1 MSSSTFSANAPYKF
15 IKVEDY
21 FRDYQKW
28 EKLEKVTSHSFDKT
42 SEILGLNFIKA
53 DGNVCTAVIQF
64 IQKDTF
70 RLRFNPSKNSPQE
83 YTTQNTRSVVMDSFE
98 QLKNVIEAEEN
109 FTVTF
114 EEKSGQIV
122 LITKGKDDHP
132 SLKMVVTF
140 DPFVIEVFSISTEK
154 EFRVWQTGTPS
165 IYYTSNGDD
174 DYSIIQA
181 VNKPATAKYIGFG
194 EQGGQSLSK
203 NTAQLNYFNYDNMRY
218 RQVYNQ
224 GPLDS
229 REPLYHSD
237 PFFFEFNGVPD
248 QKSVNAIFI
257 DNPGQVLV
265 DVGYLNSGRYMFGTR
280 YGDLDYYFF
289 WNSEPRHTLDDF
301 TSIVGRPRLK
311 PRYVLGYHQGCYGYE
326 SRGSLEW
333 AVGKYRD
340 YRIPIDGLH
349 VDVDIQHNY
358 QTFTI
363 DTNKFPDPA
372 SMFSNLRNRGIKC
385 STNITPVISSK
396 QDPNYKT
403 YWEGLKGQNE
413 KSYFVLDQRVEPDN
427 PDSRSYQNYGG
438 GNEYR
443 PNDPDKIQGFNSG
456 QPYIGEVYYGN
467 DAYGNELG
475 TPGHYPDFGRG
486 EVRKWWG
493 TQYQYLFD
501 MGLEMV
507 WQDMTTPAIRET
519 RGDMKGFPFQLLV
532 TDDFICSRN
541 QDPKRKQEN
550 NLTPAI
556 KVWNLYPIIC
566 IRQPIKG

>member
-237 PFFFEFNGVPD
+237 PF
-248 QKSVNAIFI
+248 
-257 DNPGQVLV
+257 
-265 DVGYLNSGRYMFGTR
+265 
-280 YGDLDYYFF
+280 
-289 WNSEPRHTLDDF
+289 
-301 TSIVGRPRLK
+301 
-311 PRYVLGYHQGCYGYE
+311 
-326 SRGSLEW
+326 
-333 AVGKYRD
+333 
-340 YRIPIDGLH
+340 
-349 VDVDIQHNY
+349 
-358 QTFTI
+358 
-363 DTNKFPDPA
+363 
-372 SMFSNLRNRGIKC
+372 
-385 STNITPVISSK
+385 
-396 QDPNYKT
+396 
-403 YWEGLKGQNE
+403 
-413 KSYFVLDQRVEPDN
+413 
-427 PDSRSYQNYGG
+427 
-438 GNEYR
+438 
-443 PNDPDKIQGFNSG
+443 
-456 QPYIGEVYYGN
+456 
-467 DAYGNELG
+467 
-475 TPGHYPDFGRG
+475 
-486 EVRKWWG
+486 
-493 TQYQYLFD
+493 
-501 MGLEMV
+501 
-507 WQDMTTPAIRET
+507 
-519 RGDMKGFPFQLLV
+519 
-532 TDDFICSRN
+532 
-541 QDPKRKQEN
+541 
-550 NLTPAI
+550 
-556 KVWNLYPIIC
+556 
-566 IRQPIKG
+566 